1 MIKDKLSALLH
12 ATFVLF
18 SFFRRRECH
27 SNRFEIVAGPLNLV
41 VQAVRAAKLGLEDWP
56 LEVEFTHQD
65 RELAQLKVRLLIT
78 CLLQIRGDL
87 VLVKL
92 DKSEDLAKL
101 IPAGKIAPG
110 LLRSFLLFLTCLMF
124 LGILL
129 LRM

>member
-110 LLRSFLLFLTCLMF
+110 LLRSFLLFLACLMF